1 MILPSPAVGALPRGQ
16 PPNQVPPAPSPMPSD
31 NKPGWRQI
39 TFISWQALPAG
50 APRCCPPGHCNILRQ
65 SVTCRSG
72 FARDFQPRL
81 PRAERPCQG
90 CRPRRRQIGGPAGP
104 VRWRRL
110 ATRWR
115 PGRPAACPPAQAALW
130 TRQCWRQD
138 APKKRRG
145 WPPAFFGAAKSAG
158 DARCRGQSWRRG
170 RAAKANEPAAEA
182 KPRTSEHAIG
192 RTGPG
197 CAIERRRTQVSV
209 THTLRRYKRLEDT
222 SRATYGLG
230 CALRIDAAAR
240 CSVAAIALVPLH
252 GCQAW
257 VLPPLRAGLAGGSSP
272 DVAAM
277 AAFPTSERSKSTAC
291 LCTSWAFCI
300 SCRLCKNPAVS

>member
-1 MILPSPAVGALPRGQ
+1 
-16 PPNQVPPAPSPMPSD
+16 MPSD

-72 FARDFQPRL
+72 FARDFEPRL
-81 PRAERPCQG
+81 PRAERPCRG
-90 CRPRRRQIGGPAGP
+90 CRPRRGQIGRPARP
-104 VRWRRL
+104 VRWRML
-110 ATRWR
+110 ATRVR
-115 PGRPAACPPAQAALW
+115 SGAAGSLPPAQASIVDPSML
-130 TRQCWRQD
+130 
-138 APKKRRG
+138 APGRTKEASRLA
-145 WPPAFFGAAKSAG
+145 PSLFGAAKSAG
-158 DARCRGQSWRRG
+158 GARCRGQSWRRG

-252 GCQAW
+252 GCQ
-257 VLPPLRAGLAGGSSP
+257 GLC
-272 DVAAM
+272 VA
-277 AAFPTSERSKSTAC
+277 TIKG
-291 LCTSWAFCI
+291 W
-300 SCRLCKNPAVS
+300 SCRKILARRCGRGCVPHV